1 MKKTL
6 MITVLIVAMLFIA
19 CEVSQKD
26 TIVGN
31 WVDKDSDV
39 ELKINADGTIFEI
52 EGGKIDNEGT
62 WKMSEKEPWVL
73 SIYEDGELEVEVKVK
88 FVNNNE
94 VEFDVEGEI
103 MKMKR
108 K

>member
-6 MITVLIVAMLFIA
+6 MVAIIMFMILFVT

-31 WVDKDSDV
+31 WVEEDSQL
-39 ELKINADGTIFEI
+39 ELQIKADGTIFEI
-52 EGGKIDNEGT
+52 EGGEIDNEGT
-62 WKMSEKEPWVL
+62 WKMTEKEPWVL
-73 SIYEDGELEVEVKVK
+73 SIYEDGKLEVEIKVK
-88 FVNNNE
+88 FINDNE
-94 VEFDVEGEI
+94 VELNAEGETI
-103 MKMKR
+103 KMKR

>member
-6 MITVLIVAMLFIA
+6 MVTVLMIAMLFIA

-26 TIVGN
+26 TIVGS
-31 WVDKDSDV
+31 WVNEDEGL

-52 EGGKIDNEGT
+52 EGGEIDNEGT
-62 WKMSEKEPWVL
+62 WKFTEKAPWVL
-73 SIYEDGELEVEVKVK
+73 SIYEDGELEVEISVK
-88 FVNNNE
+88 FISDNE
-94 VEFDVEGEI
+94 VEFKVEDETI
-103 MKMKR
+103 KMKR

>member
-1 MKKTL
+1 MKKTIWVAVI
-6 MITVLIVAMLFIA
+6 MIAMLLVS

-31 WVDKDSDV
+31 WVREDSQL

-52 EGGKIDNEGT
+52 GGGKIDDEGT
-62 WKMSEKEPWVL
+62 WTMSEKEPWVL
-73 SIYEDGELEVEVKVK
+73 SIYEDGELEVAITVK
-88 FVNNNE
+88 FINNNE
-94 VEFDVEGEI
+94 VELRVQDETI
-103 MKMKR
+103 RMKR

>member
-6 MITVLIVAMLFIA
+6 MVAVIMIAMLFVA

-26 TIVGN
+26 TIIGN
-31 WVDKDSDV
+31 WVEEDSQI

-52 EGGKIDNEGT
+52 EGGEIDNEGT
-62 WKMSEKEPWVL
+62 WKMSEKAPWVL
-73 SIYEDGELEVEVKVK
+73 RIYEDGELEVEISVK
-88 FVNNNE
+88 FINDNE
-94 VEFDVEGEI
+94 VEFEVEGEK

>member
-6 MITVLIVAMLFIA
+6 MVTALGIAIFFIA

-26 TIVGN
+26 TIVGS
-31 WVDKDSDV
+31 WVEEDSNI

-62 WKMSEKEPWVL
+62 WKMTEKAPWVL
-73 SIYEDGELEVEVKVK
+73 SIYEDGELEVEISVK
-88 FVNNNE
+88 FINDNE
-94 VEFDVEGEI
+94 VELKVEDETI
-103 MKMKR
+103 RMKR